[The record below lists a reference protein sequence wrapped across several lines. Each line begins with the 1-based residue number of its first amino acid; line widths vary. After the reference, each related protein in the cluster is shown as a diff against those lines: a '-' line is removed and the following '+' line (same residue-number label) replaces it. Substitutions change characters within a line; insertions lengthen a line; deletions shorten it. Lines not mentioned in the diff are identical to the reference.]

1 MVSRN
6 ITRTRNTAATLL
18 TLSGLSHIAELWFRD
33 ISDSALTGAL
43 FGSLC
48 LIIGIGLYGQSRFT
62 LFMAIV
68 VPAVGVRLALIN
80 TDTAALNLLPRVQLG
95 AEVSVMIFSAIVLF
109 AVRNNPSV

>member
-6 ITRTRNTAATLL
+6 ITRTRNSAATLL

-43 FGSLC
+43 FGSLY
-48 LIIGIGLYGQSRFT
+48 LIIGIGLYGRSRFT
-62 LFMAIV
+62 LFMAIA
-68 VPAVGVRLALIN
+68 VPAAGIRLVLLN
-80 TDTAALNLLPRVQLG
+80 TDIAALSLLERAQLS
-95 AEVSVMIFSAIVLF
+95 AELSVMVFSAIVLI